1 MNPSWKSMTI
11 RRMMFA
17 LGTLL
22 LLGPFRF
29 TQAQTSS
36 KARLDA
42 FAKLPDWSGLWEFDI
57 WEDELDGQ
65 QMGPKGMER
74 AKAYAAQM
82 HAEFT
87 PAWQAKLDELKKTAK
102 SENASDSSDPPAF
115 EEFGRLGGCGWTPGF
130 PATMLPGTYEW
141 RVTPE
146 EATLISL
153 LGSVRHIYTDGRS
166 HPPKDELWPMSQGD
180 SIGHWEG
187 DTLVVDT
194 VSIRSPVYLAGLARG
209 TGLPAIPMS
218 KELHTVER
226 IRMLNHDQM
235 QIQFTI
241 EDPVALAKPVNV
253 TFIWNRVKD
262 IDRMEQNADDCDS
275 AASERNPIVNGRYTT
290 VTKPGSEPAE
300 PAKPEPRK

>member
-1 MNPSWKSMTI
+1 MV
-11 RRMMFA
+11 RRLILVMA
-17 LGTLL
+17 ALL
-22 LLGPFRF
+22 LAGGVHFAR
-29 TQAQTSS
+29 AQSSS
-36 KARLDA
+36 KARVAA

-57 WEDELDGQ
+57 WTDELDGQ

-74 AKAYAAQM
+74 AKVYAAQM
-82 HAEFT
+82 QATFT
-87 PAWQAKLDELKKTAK
+87 PEWQAKLAQLKKIAAA
-102 SENASDSSDPPAF
+102 ASKADGAEPPAF
-115 EEFGRLGGCGWTPGF
+115 EDFGRFGGCGWTPGF

-153 LGSVRHIYTDGRS
+153 LGSVRHIYTDGRA

-194 VSIRSPVYLAGLARG
+194 VSIRSPVYLPGLARG
-209 TGLPAIPMS
+209 IGVPFIPMS
-218 KELHTVER
+218 KEFHTVER

-235 QIQFTI
+235 QIQFML
-241 EDPVALAKPVNV
+241 EDPIALAKPVNV

-262 IDRMEQNADDCDS
+262 IDRMEQNADDCDDP
-275 AASERNPIVNGRYTT
+275 ATDRNPIVNGRYTT
-290 VTKPGSEPAE
+290 VVKPTPAAPAE
-300 PAKPEPRK
+300 QPPSH

>member
-1 MNPSWKSMTI
+1 MA
-11 RRMMFA
+11 A
-17 LGTLL
+17 LLAAGCVHLA
-22 LLGPFRF
+22 
-29 TQAQTSS
+29 QAQTSS

-57 WEDELDGQ
+57 WVDELDGQ
-65 QMGPKGMER
+65 EMGPKGMQR
-74 AKAYAAQM
+74 ARVYASQM
-82 HAEFT
+82 QATFT
-87 PAWQAKLDELKKTAK
+87 PEWQAKLDQLKETAK
-102 SENASDSSDPPAF
+102 AADASDVNNPPAF
-115 EEFGRLGGCGWTPGF
+115 EQFGRFGGCGWTPGF

-166 HPPKDELWPMSQGD
+166 HPPKDELWQMSQGD

-194 VSIRSPVYLAGLARG
+194 VSIRSPVYFPGLARG
-209 TGLPAIPMS
+209 VGVPFIPMS
-218 KELHTVER
+218 NELHSVER
-226 IRMLNHDQM
+226 IRMISHDQM
-235 QIQFTI
+235 QIEFTV
-241 EDPVALAKPVNV
+241 EDPIALAKPVHV

-275 AASERNPIVNGRYTT
+275 AASERNPIVNGRYETI
-290 VTKPGSEPAE
+290 VKPAPAAPAE
-300 PAKPEPRK
+300 APKPAK

>member
-1 MNPSWKSMTI
+1 MI
-11 RRMMFA
+11 RRAIVVAAALLVAGCFYFA
-17 LGTLL
+17 
-22 LLGPFRF
+22 
-29 TQAQTSS
+29 QAQESS
-36 KARLDA
+36 KARIEA

-57 WEDELDGQ
+57 WTDELDGQ

-74 AKAYAAQM
+74 AKVYAAQM
-82 HAEFT
+82 QATFT
-87 PAWQAKLDELKKTAK
+87 PEWQAKLAELKKVAAA
-102 SENASDSSDPPAF
+102 ASKADGAEPPAF
-115 EEFGRLGGCGWTPGF
+115 EDFGRFGGCGWTPGF

-194 VSIRSPVYLAGLARG
+194 VSIRSPVYLPGLARG
-209 TGLPAIPMS
+209 IGVPFIPMS
-218 KELHTVER
+218 NELHTVER

-241 EDPVALAKPVNV
+241 EDPIALAKPINV

-262 IDRMEQNADDCDS
+262 IDRMEQNADDCDDP
-275 AASERNPIVNGRYTT
+275 ATDRNPIINGRYTT
-290 VTKPGSEPAE
+290 VVKPTPAAPTEP
-300 PAKPEPRK
+300 PAH